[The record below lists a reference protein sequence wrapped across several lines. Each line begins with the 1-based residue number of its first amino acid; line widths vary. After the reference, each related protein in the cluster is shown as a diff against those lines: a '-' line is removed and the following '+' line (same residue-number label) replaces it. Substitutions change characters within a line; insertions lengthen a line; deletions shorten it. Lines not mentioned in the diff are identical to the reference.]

1 MQIIVATEKRPTIQ
15 NGSALIFPV
24 SEKPIHVRLFLT
36 LNTSFSCQQILTR
49 KIISE
54 ASKNTM
60 SIESDLKSLKIFT
73 ICEICPVN
81 HLKSEKIG
89 VAKAVSSLLVS

>member
-49 KIISE
+49 KTSLKHQRIPC
-54 ASKNTM
+54 